1 MIRTSPIIYFGVS
14 RSTCESV
21 SAALS
26 AEQITPSMQVT
37 ESCRGLDALLREQP
51 ACDAI
56 LLEHPFCRQ
65 ETAALQSLLDKTR
78 VPVMVISEQADS
90 LAGVWARQTGA
101 YDLISLAELWRLPM
115 ILKREWQTAS
125 LHEELRETKD
135 LLKEQTHDLRERI
148 KELNCLYRISKLAD
162 RRNLTRPEFLNKLLS
177 FLPRSWQY
185 ATLAKARIALPG
197 EEYASPGFQRTPWIQ
212 QAEILCSGKAV
223 GTLEICY
230 LKPCPPADE
239 GPFLREERNL
249 IDAIGKHIGE
259 QLAKKEAEEAL
270 LRHQQMLEDSQAA
283 IRAFSVRILLAREEE
298 RKCIANTLHDELG
311 SIAVSLGSKL
321 KVAEMKAKS
330 GRRGE
335 LLNCLADMGDS
346 FRLSVESLKQ
356 LAKNLRPPN
365 FEAMGLHGAL
375 EELADQLGTEAGIPV
390 ELIMSPADANRLEAE
405 QAITVYRI
413 AQEAMNNAIEH
424 AQAKRIRVQ
433 FRLQDENARLCVR
446 DDGKGFLPTTDTIWA
461 KTGLQGIQERS
472 AYLGGTLRID
482 SHPGR
487 GTEISVFFP
496 LQTATQGELA

>member
-1 MIRTSPIIYFGVS
+1 MRPAVQM
-14 RSTCESV
+14 
-21 SAALS
+21 AA
-26 AEQITPSMQVT
+26 
-37 ESCRGLDALLREQP
+37 SCGECSGLLQEQP
-51 ACDAI
+51 AFAAV
-56 LLEHPFCRQ
+56 LLEYPFCASQ
-65 ETAALQSLLDKTR
+65 ADAVAPFLENSTLPA
-78 VPVMVISEQADS
+78 VVISEQIDPIVWGWCRQVG
-90 LAGVWARQTGA
+90 AGDVLPATQ
-101 YDLISLAELWRLPM
+101 LWRLPAM
-115 ILKREWQTAS
+115 LQREGAAAALRTKLHHTES
-125 LHEELRETKD
+125 LLQ
-135 LLKEQTHDLRERI
+135 EQTHALRERI

-162 RRNLTRPEFLNKLLS
+162 RRNLTRQEFLIKLLS

-185 ATLAKARIALPG
+185 PALAKARIVLPG
-197 EEYASPGFQRTPWIQ
+197 EEYVSPGYQQTPWSQ
-212 QAEILCSGKAV
+212 RAEIVSSGRAV
-223 GTLEICY
+223 GSLEICY
-230 LKPCPPADE
+230 LQACPPADE

-270 LRHQQMLEDSQAA
+270 LRHQRMLEDSQAA

-311 SIAVSLGSKL
+311 SIAVSWGSKL
-321 KVAEMKAKS
+321 KIAEMKAKN

-335 LLNCLADMGDS
+335 LLNCLSDMGES
-346 FRLSVESLKQ
+346 FRLSVENLKQ

-365 FEAMGLHGAL
+365 FEAMGLHGAM
-375 EELADQLGTEAGIPV
+375 EELAEQLGAESGIPV
-390 ELIMSPADANRLEAE
+390 ELLLSSADANRLEAE

-424 AQAKRIRVQ
+424 AQATRIRVQ
-433 FRLQDENARLCVR
+433 LRLQGENARLCVR
-446 DDGKGFLPTTDTIWA
+446 DDGIGFLPTTDTIWA

-496 LQTATQGELA
+496 LQAAAQGELA